1 MNKQEIRKLI
11 ASLYKNLKKDHNHL
25 SENNFEDVYY
35 DVGYMVT
42 LCKTINKSYLA
53 DKIYE
58 RFM

>member
-11 ASLYKNLKKDHNHL
+11 ASLYKNLKNDHNHL

-35 DVGYMVT
+35 DVGYMVA